1 YMCGCH
7 ATRIAI
13 QVHEAMHTLLLQENA
28 LCCLQC
34 MRRMDRLGCA
44 GIRGAQQ
51 QEIRA
56 VDHADAAG
64 QRLVM
69 LLRQVLDAPHA
80 VMTGAGQAPQEML
93 HLAVVAEWRV
103 GARVSAL
110 LLDLTLHIEAGA
122 EFRPAVDAADPE
134 GGSGGGIGVG
144 SVYWNAGFLP
154 GDALRAACNE
164 PARLHS

>member
-1 YMCGCH
+1 
-7 ATRIAI
+7 
-13 QVHEAMHTLLLQENA
+13 LLQQENA
-28 LCCLQC
+28 LCFLQ
-34 MRRMDRLGCA
+34 RLRGKGRLGSA

-69 LLRQVLDAPHA
+69 LLGEVLDAPHA
-80 VMTGAGQAPQEML
+80 VMTGTGQAPQEMF
-93 HLAVVAEWRV
+93 HLAVIAEWHV
-103 GARVSAL
+103 DARVSTL

-122 EFRPAVDAADPE
+122 KFRPAVDAADPE

-144 SVYWNAGFLP
+144 RVYWNARFLT
-154 GDALRAACNE
+154 GDALRGACNE
-164 PARLHS
+164 PARIQSARLQRL